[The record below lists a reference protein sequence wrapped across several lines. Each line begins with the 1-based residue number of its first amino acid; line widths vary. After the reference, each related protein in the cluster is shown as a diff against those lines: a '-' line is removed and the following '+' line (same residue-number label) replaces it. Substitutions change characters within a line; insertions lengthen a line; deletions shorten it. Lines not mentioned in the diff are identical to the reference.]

1 MGHYEKQKLTPR
13 HKAQLTLILR
23 LVDDKFGIFI
33 PTSGDKETQTQ
44 YDKYLTG
51 LNAVISLSW

>member
-33 PTSGDKETQTQ
+33 PTSGKKKLKHNTINT
-44 YDKYLTG
+44 
-51 LNAVISLSW
+51 